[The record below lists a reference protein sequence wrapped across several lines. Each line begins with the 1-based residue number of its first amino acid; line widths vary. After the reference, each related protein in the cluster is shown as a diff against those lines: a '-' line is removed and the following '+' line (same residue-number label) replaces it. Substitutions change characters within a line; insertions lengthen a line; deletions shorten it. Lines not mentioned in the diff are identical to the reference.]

1 MNPFKKRSDFQ
12 PPSREPTDALAAGL
26 SPFDLATRI
35 RTNLYS
41 AKSYARW
48 RRKSWRIMASGTHM
62 LGLALSAAA
71 TVILGVAELTG
82 PAQWGF
88 IFSAL
93 VTTLGA
99 IEPFFNWR
107 SRWVLAEE
115 ALANWHRIDD
125 DLTMYVADTNEND
138 LDRAR
143 IMGFHDEYCLVWE
156 QFNNQWLDQRRAQTS
171 SGTS

>member
-1 MNPFKKRSDFQ
+1 MNFLKRPSELQ
-12 PPSREPTDALAAGL
+12 PTSREPTHALAAGL
-26 SPFDLATRI
+26 SAFDLADRV

-41 AKSYARW
+41 AKTYARW
-48 RRKSWRIMASGTHM
+48 RRKSWRIMASGTHI
-62 LGLALSAAA
+62 LGLALSATA
-71 TVILGVAELTG
+71 TVILGLAELTG

-115 ALANWHRIDD
+115 ALANWHRIDE
-125 DLTMYVADTNEND
+125 DLTMYVAETDEND
-138 LDRAR
+138 LDRGR
-143 IMGFHDEYCLVWE
+143 IMGFHDEYCRVWE
-156 QFNNQWLDQRRAQTS
+156 QFNNQWLEQRRART
-171 SGTS
+171 TV